1 MSQEPLSRKE
11 KEDRLI
17 AAHMEIQ
24 LRWGRITKAN
34 DWEFVREWDDE
45 RIDQGLKECVGQRQL
60 EKGISVVKA
69 VFKTFLMIFVA
80 LGVAGLLLFGIK
92 QLLAQLK

>member
-11 KEDRLI
+11 REDRLI
-17 AAHMEIQ
+17 AAHMEIH
-24 LRWGRITKAN
+24 LRWGRITKAD

-45 RIDQGLKECVGQRQL
+45 GIDQGLKECVGQLQF
-60 EKGISVVKA
+60 EKAASTVKA
-69 VFKTFLMIFVA
+69 VFKTIAIAFGV

-92 QLLAQLK
+92 QLLALPK